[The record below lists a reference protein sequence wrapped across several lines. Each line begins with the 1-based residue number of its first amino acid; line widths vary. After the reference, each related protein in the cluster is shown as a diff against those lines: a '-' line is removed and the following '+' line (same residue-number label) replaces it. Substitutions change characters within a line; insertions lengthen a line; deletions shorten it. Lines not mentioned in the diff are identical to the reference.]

1 MATRRATG
9 GGGDGTVT
17 LLTGRIEPVELEE
30 ELQRSYLDYA
40 MSVIVGRALP
50 DVRDGLKP
58 VHRRIL
64 WSMLESGLRPDRPFR
79 KCASAVGDVMKKY
92 HPHGDVAIYDALVR
106 MAQDFSL
113 RAPLISG
120 HGNFGS
126 VDGDPP
132 AAMRYTEARLS
143 QMAMEML
150 RDIEAET
157 VDFVPNYDGYEQEPL
172 VLPSRFPNLL
182 VNGGNGIAVGMATNI
197 PPHNLGEV
205 TDAVVHFLDN
215 PESTPKQLMKFIKGP
230 DFPTGAQI
238 LGKQGIEDA
247 YLTGRGSIKVRAVA
261 QIEENN
267 QSRQRIVVTELPYQV
282 NKARLAEKIAELV
295 RGGRLKDIADLK
307 DESNRHGMRL
317 VIDLKR
323 GANPQVVL
331 NQLYKHT
338 QLQENF
344 GVIMLALVD
353 NVPRVLNLAELVG
366 YYVDHQ
372 IEVVT
377 RRTRYELRRAE
388 ERDHIVQGLLI
399 ALQHLDE
406 VIRIIRGSAD
416 SEDARTKLMRKF
428 KLSEIQANHILDMP
442 LRRLTKLARAEL
454 EQEHRDLL
462 ARIRSLKAL
471 LKDPKKIRAVI
482 KEELLEVRKK
492 HADARRTQLRPDEGE
507 LDMEDLIAEEDVVIT
522 VTRAGYVKRQPV
534 ENFKRQGR
542 GGKGIR
548 GANLKQEDVISHVFT
563 TTTHH
568 WLLFFTTKGKV
579 YRVKVHMVPE
589 SGRTARGT
597 YAANLPGIAITGDEG
612 VSAVIDLKEY
622 VDGRYLLFATK
633 KGIVKKTAL
642 PEYDSP
648 RTGLAAINLRT
659 GDALIDVRLTDGK
672 DDVFL
677 ISRKGQAIR
686 FKETTA
692 RPMGRQTGGVIG
704 MRLTEDDEVITL
716 GVASQGEELI
726 SVTQQGYG
734 KRTPLKDYPVKGR
747 GGKGVIGHQL
757 TRKTGLLAGAFV
769 GSKDQDM
776 FVLSSSGIVIR
787 VAAADIRRVGRA
799 SQGVRTMR
807 VEEGAHVVAL
817 APVIAQVEDE

>member
-1 MATRRATG
+1 MSRRAAG
-9 GGGDGTVT
+9 GGRDGTVT

-64 WSMLESGLRPDRPFR
+64 WSMLEQGLRPDRPFR
-79 KCASAVGDVMKKY
+79 KSANVVGGVMSKY
-92 HPHGDVAIYDALVR
+92 HPHGDIAIYDALVR

-113 RAPLISG
+113 RSPLVQG

-132 AAMRYTEARLS
+132 AAMRYTEARLA

-182 VNGGNGIAVGMATNI
+182 VNGAGGIAVGMATNI

-205 TDAVVHFLDN
+205 IDGIVHYLDH
-215 PESTPKQLMKFIKGP
+215 PEATSKELMKFIKGP
-230 DFPTGAQI
+230 DFPTGAAI
-238 LGKQGIEDA
+238 LGRDGIVDA
-247 YLTGRGSIKVRAVA
+247 YTTGRGSLKVRAVT
-261 QIEENN
+261 QIEETHAG
-267 QSRQRIVVTELPYQV
+267 RQRIVVTELPYQV
-282 NKARLAEKIAELV
+282 NKARLAEKIADLV
-295 RGGRLKDIADLK
+295 RTGRLKDIADLK
-307 DESNRHGMRL
+307 DESNRQGMRL

-323 GANPQVVL
+323 SANPQVVL
-331 NQLYKHT
+331 NQLFKHT
-338 QLQENF
+338 QLQESF
-344 GVIMLALVD
+344 GVIMLSLVD
-353 NVPRVLNLAELVG
+353 GVPRVLNLAEMIG

-372 IEVVT
+372 VEVVT
-377 RRTRYELRRAE
+377 RRAKYELKRAE

-399 ALQHLDE
+399 ALGHLDE
-406 VIRIIRGSAD
+406 VIKIIRGSRDAD
-416 SEDARTKLMRKF
+416 EARTKLMTKF

-442 LRRLTKLARAEL
+442 LRRLTRLAREEL
-454 EQEHRDLL
+454 EQEHKDLL
-462 ARIRSLKAL
+462 ARIKHLKAL
-471 LKDPKKIRAVI
+471 IKDPKKIRGVI
-482 KEELLEVRKK
+482 REELLEIKKK
-492 HADARRTQLRPDEGE
+492 HGDPRRTQLRADEGE
-507 LDMEDLIAEEDVVIT
+507 LDTLDLIAEEDVVIA
-522 VTRAGYVKRQPV
+522 VSRAGYVKRQPIDA
-534 ENFKRQGR
+534 FRRQGR
-542 GGKGIR
+542 GGRGVR
-548 GANLKQEDVISHVFT
+548 GANLKEEDVVSHVFT

-579 YRVKVHMVPE
+579 YRVKVHEVPE
-589 SGRTARGT
+589 AGRTARGL
-597 YAANLPGIAITGDEG
+597 YAANLPGVAISGDER

-622 VDGRYLLFATK
+622 AAGKFLLFATK
-633 KGIVKKTAL
+633 KGMVKKTAL

-648 RTGLAAINLRT
+648 RTGLAAINLKPK
-659 GDALIDVRLTDGK
+659 DELIDVLLTDGK
-672 DDVFL
+672 DEVIL
-677 ISRKGQAIR
+677 VSRRGQAIR
-686 FKETTA
+686 FKETA
-692 RPMGRQTGGVIG
+692 VRPMGRATAGVIG
-704 MRLTEDDEVITL
+704 MRLADGDEVIAL
-716 GVASQGEELI
+716 GAPSSGEEVI

-734 KRTPLKDYPVKGR
+734 KRTPLRDYPTKGR
-747 GGKGVIGHQL
+747 GGKGVIGHAL
-757 TRKTGLLAGAFV
+757 TNKTGRLAGAFV

-776 FVLSSSGIVIR
+776 FVISSSGIVIR

-807 VEEGAHVVAL
+807 VEEGATVVAL
-817 APVIAQVEDE
+817 APVIMQSDEE